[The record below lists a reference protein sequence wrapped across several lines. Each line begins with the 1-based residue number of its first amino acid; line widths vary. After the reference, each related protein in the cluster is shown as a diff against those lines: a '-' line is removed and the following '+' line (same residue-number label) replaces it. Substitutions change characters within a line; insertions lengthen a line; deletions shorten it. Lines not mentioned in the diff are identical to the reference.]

1 MSLRIK
7 YWSIIIALHV
17 VLIVLC
23 YTLLFDKKWLFLC
36 SEVILL
42 ASLYFSYLLYNALI
56 RPISLMYMGSNAIRD
71 RDFSVKFLHTG
82 SKEMNNLIDIY
93 NSMINT
99 LGQERTTAE
108 EQSIFLENLI
118 SISPVG
124 IIILDFDGRIEILN
138 KHAKQLL
145 NQKSNPIGILLSEI
159 MHPVISGILKI
170 ESGQSLIIKADGN
183 KKYRCQVSNIVHK
196 GFLRKFILIEDLTTE
211 LLNSEKDAYGKII
224 RMMAHEVNNSMGAV
238 NSILTTVHQFGFEGA
253 DADPELKAGLE
264 TAIERNNNLTTFMKN
279 YAQVI
284 RVVPPFL
291 QNIEISKYLRNAV
304 RLWANI
310 CAEKN
315 IILNVESLDQEMTL
329 SLDPIQMEQVIS
341 NIIKNSIES
350 IGADGEIRLG
360 LLAGKK
366 GFYIRDNGAGID
378 ESTKDQLFSPFFST
392 KPYGQ
397 GVGLMLISEILQKH
411 EAHFNLYSEGNW
423 TSFEIW
429 FDLNDKFVH

>member
-1 MSLRIK
+1 
-7 YWSIIIALHV
+7 
-17 VLIVLC
+17 
-23 YTLLFDKKWLFLC
+23 
-36 SEVILL
+36 
-42 ASLYFSYLLYNALI
+42 
-56 RPISLMYMGSNAIRD
+56 
-71 RDFSVKFLHTG
+71 
-82 SKEMNNLIDIY
+82 
-93 NSMINT
+93 
-99 LGQERTTAE
+99 
-108 EQSIFLENLI
+108 
-118 SISPVG
+118 
-124 IIILDFDGRIEILN
+124 
-138 KHAKQLL
+138 
-145 NQKSNPIGILLSEI
+145 
-159 MHPVISGILKI
+159 
-170 ESGQSLIIKADGN
+170 
-183 KKYRCQVSNIVHK
+183 
-196 GFLRKFILIEDLTTE
+196 
-211 LLNSEKDAYGKII
+211 
-224 RMMAHEVNNSMGAV
+224 MAHEVNNSMGAV

-279 YAQVI
+279 YAQI
-284 RVVPPFL
+284 ILVVPPFL

>member
-7 YWSIIIALHV
+7 YWGIIIAIHI

-23 YTLLFDKKWLFLC
+23 YHFLFDKQWLFLA
-36 SEVILL
+36 SEVLL
-42 ASLYFSYLLYNALI
+42 LGSLYFSYLLYNALI
-56 RPISLMYMGSNAIRD
+56 RPIDLMYMGSNAIRD
-71 RDFSVKFLHTG
+71 RDFSVKFLPTG
-82 SKEMNNLIDIY
+82 SKEMNDLIEVY
-93 NSMINT
+93 NAMIDT
-99 LGQERTTAE
+99 LGQERTKGE

-118 SISPVG
+118 SVSPIGMIVF
-124 IIILDFDGRIEILN
+124 DFDGKIAIAN
-138 KHAKQLL
+138 KNARQLL
-145 NQKSNPIGILLSEI
+145 NHKANLDGLELSAI
-159 MHPVISGILKI
+159 NHPVIPAIIKL
-170 ESGQSLIIKADGN
+170 ESGQNTIIKADGN
-183 KKYRCQVSNIVHK
+183 KKYRCQLSNIVHK
-196 GFLRKFILIEDLTTE
+196 GFLRKFILIEDLTAE
-211 LLNSEKDAYGKII
+211 LMNSEKEAYGKII

-238 NSILTTVHQFGFEGA
+238 NSILNTVHQYGFEGK

-411 EAHFNLYSEGNW
+411 EAHFNLYSERNW